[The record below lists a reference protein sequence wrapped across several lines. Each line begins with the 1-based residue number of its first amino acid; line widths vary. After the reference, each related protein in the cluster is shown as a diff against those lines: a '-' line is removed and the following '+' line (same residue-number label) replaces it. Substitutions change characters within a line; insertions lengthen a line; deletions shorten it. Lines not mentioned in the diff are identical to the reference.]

1 MCFKTLEQQNQSE
14 YLQTLHLGC
23 DILSPNVRTVAV
35 KEHSLE
41 ELDPEDAE
49 DEEEGAADDDDVAD
63 GLEAGEQSLHHQLE
77 ARSPGNDI
85 MVMVKKNPFSLRTDN
100 DLFMT
105 RRGRRALIRRNTRS
119 IRSRRSFVPRKG
131 IC

>member
-1 MCFKTLEQQNQSE
+1 MCFKTLEQQNPSA

-49 DEEEGAADDDDVAD
+49 DEEEGAKNDEEHP
-63 GLEAGEQSLHHQLE
+63 GGSGETLRSL
-77 ARSPGNDI
+77 
-85 MVMVKKNPFSLRTDN
+85 
-100 DLFMT
+100 
-105 RRGRRALIRRNTRS
+105 
-119 IRSRRSFVPRKG
+119 
-131 IC
+131 